1 MKKHENDD
9 AFEVTEQT
17 ILALLQE
24 LQTESTPQPAQNE
37 PTEEPLPTEKTALPL
52 SPNSENDADQSAALF
67 RTLLDVAEDDDEE
80 EEESPAPAPRPKKRR
95 RTDGK
100 RRAPKVDSDRVVG
113 DVAVEKPAAEKN
125 LLARA
130 AGSIF
135 PQKSDPASE
144 IVRKCVFLLSLLV
157 FLCSLGFLLYYMVI
171 EPRRVQND
179 TARYEK
185 LYTDTATIEETTSGY
200 NYPAGMQATFRRL
213 YDVNRDIAG
222 WLSYSSNDA
231 AKFLNINQPV
241 VHCDNNDTYLSHAF
255 DGSKSR
261 SGTLFLDKN
270 NTVERNMSNRVS
282 IIYGHNMASGMM
294 FAKLNKLLG
303 NVYYARSAPL
313 IHFNTIYENNQ
324 YKVFAV
330 IVSDEGADA
339 ERYYGYLRTAFA
351 DDNDFMNYVAELR
364 ARSLYDYPV
373 DVSATDELLIL
384 STCTNKS
391 QVKVADGRMAVIAR
405 RVRDNEDT
413 QVNTA
418 SITDNADVIMP
429 YAWYTAQ
436 GLTPHVFYTETDYHL
451 PDAVG
456 TTAAATVATTAATTV
471 ATTTAATDEATP
483 ATDPTGSRATRTR
496 TTTTAAATTAE
507 TTTAETTA
515 ATATTADTADVPDI
529 SPDESLTTEPNTQ
542 TEGTTA

>member
-1 MKKHENDD
+1 MKKRENDD

-37 PTEEPLPTEKTALPL
+37 PTEEPVPTEKTALPL
-52 SPNSENDADQSAALF
+52 SPNSENDAGQSAALF
-67 RTLLDVAEDDDEE
+67 RTLFDVAQDDEE

-95 RTDGK
+95 RADGK
-100 RRAPKVDSDRVVG
+100 RRAPKADSDCVVG

-130 AGSIF
+130 ADSIF

-200 NYPAGMQATFRRL
+200 NYPTGMQATFRRL

-261 SGTLFLDKN
+261 SGTLFLDKS

-351 DDNDFMNYVAELR
+351 DDSDFMNYVAELR

-436 GLTPHVFYTETDYHL
+436 GLTPHGFYTETDYHL
-451 PDAVG
+451 PDTVG
-456 TTAAATVATTAATTV
+456 TTAATTV
-471 ATTTAATDEATP
+471 ATTAETTATTTAATDEATP

-496 TTTTAAATTAE
+496 TTATTAATTTE

-529 SPDESLTTEPNTQ
+529 SPDESLTPEPNTQ

>member
-1 MKKHENDD
+1 
-9 AFEVTEQT
+9 
-17 ILALLQE
+17 
-24 LQTESTPQPAQNE
+24 
-37 PTEEPLPTEKTALPL
+37 
-52 SPNSENDADQSAALF
+52 
-67 RTLLDVAEDDDEE
+67 
-80 EEESPAPAPRPKKRR
+80 
-95 RTDGK
+95 
-100 RRAPKVDSDRVVG
+100 
-113 DVAVEKPAAEKN
+113 
-125 LLARA
+125 
-130 AGSIF
+130 
-135 PQKSDPASE
+135 
-144 IVRKCVFLLSLLV
+144 
-157 FLCSLGFLLYYMVI
+157 
-171 EPRRVQND
+171 
-179 TARYEK
+179 
-185 LYTDTATIEETTSGY
+185 
-200 NYPAGMQATFRRL
+200 
-213 YDVNRDIAG
+213 
-222 WLSYSSNDA
+222 
-231 AKFLNINQPV
+231 
-241 VHCDNNDTYLSHAF
+241 
-255 DGSKSR
+255 
-261 SGTLFLDKN
+261 
-270 NTVERNMSNRVS
+270 
-282 IIYGHNMASGMM
+282 
-294 FAKLNKLLG
+294 
-303 NVYYARSAPL
+303 
-313 IHFNTIYENNQ
+313 
-324 YKVFAV
+324 
-330 IVSDEGADA
+330 
-339 ERYYGYLRTAFA
+339 
-351 DDNDFMNYVAELR
+351 MNYVAELR

-496 TTTTAAATTAE
+496 TTATTAATTAE

-529 SPDESLTTEPNTQ
+529 STDESLTTEPNTQ

>member
-24 LQTESTPQPAQNE
+24 LQAESTPQPAQNE
-37 PTEEPLPTEKTALPL
+37 PSEEPTPTEETALPL
-52 SPNSENDADQSAALF
+52 SPNGENDAGQSAALF
-67 RTLLDVAEDDDEE
+67 RTIFDVTDDEE
-80 EEESPAPAPRPKKRR
+80 EAEETPAPAPRPKKRR
-95 RTDGK
+95 HADSK

-130 AGSIF
+130 ADSVF
-135 PQKSDPASE
+135 PQKGDPASE

-171 EPRRVQND
+171 EPRGVQND

-200 NYPAGMQATFRRL
+200 DYPTGMQATFRRL
-213 YDVNRDIAG
+213 YDVNHDVAG

-261 SGTLFLDKN
+261 SGTLFLDKS
-270 NTVERNMSNRVS
+270 NTVERDMSNRVS
-282 IIYGHNMASGMM
+282 IVYGHNMASGMM

-339 ERYYGYLRTAFA
+339 ERYFGYLRTTFA
-351 DDNDFMNYVAELR
+351 DDSDFMNYVAELR

-373 DVSATDELLIL
+373 DVTATDELLIL

-391 QVKVADGRMAVIAR
+391 QVKVANGRMAVIAR
-405 RVRDNEDT
+405 RVRDNEDA

-436 GLTPHVFYTETDYHL
+436 GLTPHAFYTETDYHL
-451 PDAVG
+451 PDTVG
-456 TTAAATVATTAATTV
+456 TTAA
-471 ATTTAATDEATP
+471 
-483 ATDPTGSRATRTR
+483 
-496 TTTTAAATTAE
+496 TTTTTVE
-507 TTTAETTA
+507 TTTAETTDTEKTTEDTAHTTASTGMRITTSRTTARGTATTA
-515 ATATTADTADVPDI
+515 ATAATTAATTADTVDAPDI
-529 SPDESLTTEPNTQ
+529 SIDELLGTEPNTQ